1 MSADWLTGEKIEI
14 FERMVTILEDE
25 YRQLQSMQYVNSP
38 LQAHFQT
45 LSNEYKQQ
53 HSSKDPYTRVRRQG
67 ETLNEMLKLKDIV
80 RKCLLELTPSPYQN
94 RAESLFNFMKD
105 EISIHEKGESLD
117 IFLQK
122 RRKHVLQK

>member
-1 MSADWLTGEKIEI
+1 
-14 FERMVTILEDE
+14 
-25 YRQLQSMQYVNSP
+25 
-38 LQAHFQT
+38 
-45 LSNEYKQQ
+45 
-53 HSSKDPYTRVRRQG
+53 
-67 ETLNEMLKLKDIV
+67 MLKVKDIE